1 MLVDS
6 HCHLDYIVSRNPDD
20 SIKDI
25 IDRAVRNDVKH
36 LLSVCIDLDQ
46 FNTLRDIAATFDNVN
61 ITVGVHPTDVDP
73 ENIVTKDRLIELA
86 TNDYVVAFGETGLDY
101 YHDESNI
108 AAQKTSFR
116 SHIEASIA
124 TKKPLVIHARD
135 AFADIFRIL
144 NDYKGQNVTGVMHCF
159 TGTLQEAM
167 QAIEMGFYISFSGII
182 TFKNAREL
190 HQVAASLPL
199 DKLLIETDSPYLAP
213 MPYRGKINEP
223 AYVKYV
229 AQALADLHGVS
240 IDKVASIT
248 TDNFYSLFKC

>member
-25 IDRAVRNDVKH
+25 IDRAISNGVKH
-36 LLSVCIDLDQ
+36 MLSVCIDLEQ
-46 FNTLRDIAATFDNVN
+46 FNTLRDIAASYDNVN
-61 ITVGVHPTDVDP
+61 ITIGVHPTDVDP
-73 ENIVTKDRLIELA
+73 DNIVSKEKLMELA
-86 TNDYVVAFGETGLDY
+86 DNDYVVAFGETGLDY

-108 AAQKTSFR
+108 AAQKISFR

-135 AFADIFRIL
+135 SFVDIFDIL
-144 NDYKGQNVTGVMHCF
+144 DEYADQNVTGVMHCF
-159 TGTLQEAM
+159 TGTMQEALR
-167 QAIEMGFYISFSGII
+167 AIEMGFYISFSGII

-190 HQVAASLPL
+190 QQVAASLPL
-199 DKLLIETDSPYLAP
+199 DKMLIETDSPYLAP

-223 AYVKYV
+223 SYVKYV

-240 IDKVASIT
+240 LDEVMNIT
-248 TDNFYSLFKC
+248 TNNFHTLFKC